1 MKSIG
6 RTLWFG
12 KVSRINLVEFRP
24 RLKRKS
30 EKSVAKTKRAYVVL
44 IPLEN
49 RKNYCSFVITSK
61 SILRRGP
68 AYIAE
73 TFEGQWPHDPESVG
87 L

>member
-1 MKSIG
+1 MVRESVPNKSGGIPASAQ
-6 RTLWFG
+6 
-12 KVSRINLVEFRP
+12 KKN
-24 RLKRKS
+24 
-30 EKSVAKTKRAYVVL
+30 EKSGEKTTCVHVPL
-44 IPLEN
+44 ISLEN